1 MQAKENGAK
10 TDISADNDTAGIN
23 FEEIF
28 KVKRVLTRYY

>member
-23 FEEIF
+23 FEEDYTG
-28 KVKRVLTRYY
+28 KANV